1 MNTNVNTQAILLLT
15 VWLSKSPKTDPK
27 PLTPTEWGRFAQW
40 MKEQG
45 KTPVGLLENRS
56 VADYL
61 HGCPDAKITPERVE
75 FLLGRSM
82 AFSLVLEKWQRAG
95 LWILTR
101 SDPDYPSRLKTQL
114 KADAPPVLF
123 GCGNRKLLDK
133 GGIAMVG
140 SRDVTPDQL
149 ALTETLA
156 GTFAMQGFSIVS
168 GGARGVDETAMLGT
182 LEKEGTV
189 IGILA
194 DSLLRTATSAKYR
207 SGLMSKNL
215 VLVSPFNPEAGFDVG
230 NAMARNKYIY
240 CLSDAAIVVSTGKG
254 SGGTWSGA
262 VENLK
267 KGWTPLWV
275 CQNPDSS
282 SGNSALVQQGAGW
295 LPEMPFEAASL
306 LKAPSVS
313 TPAPPLEATLFD
325 ILDTPMQDVTVA
337 ESVEPS
343 GYAQIETTGSE
354 PIQAVATTEISS
366 FYEFFLKRFVSVT
379 GDQALTLEQLLDSFD
394 ISKTQLND
402 WLKRGIFE
410 GRIEKLGKPIRYKFV
425 QVLQQLLNI

>member
-1 MNTNVNTQAILLLT
+1 MNINVYTQAILLLT

-45 KTPVGLLENRS
+45 KTPVGVMENRS

-61 HGCPDAKITPERVE
+61 QGCPDIKITPERVE

-101 SDPDYPSRLKTQL
+101 SDPDYPSRLKAHL

-123 GCGNRKLLDK
+123 GCGNRKLLHK

-140 SRDVTPDQL
+140 SRDVTPNQL
-149 ALTETLA
+149 SLTETLA
-156 GTFAMQGFSIVS
+156 GTAAMQGFSIVS
-168 GGARGVDETAMLGT
+168 GGARGVDETAMLGA
-182 LEKEGTV
+182 LKKEGTV

-207 SGLMSKNL
+207 SGLMSKNM
-215 VLVSPFNPEAGFDVG
+215 VLISPFNPEAGFDVG

-240 CLSDAAIVVSTGKG
+240 CLSDAAIVVATGKG

-282 SGNSALVQQGAGW
+282 SGNFALVQQGASW
-295 LPEMPFEAASL
+295 LPEMPFDAASL
-306 LKAPSVS
+306 LKVPSVS
-313 TPAPPLEATLFD
+313 TPTSPLETTLFD
-325 ILDTPMQDVTVA
+325 IMATPMHNLAVA
-337 ESVEPS
+337 EGVEPS
-343 GYAQIETTGSE
+343 GYAQIETSGSE
-354 PIQAVATTEISS
+354 PIQTVPTTEVTS
-366 FYEFFLKRFVSVT
+366 FYEFFLKRLDSVT
-379 GDQALTLEQLLDSFD
+379 AGKTLTVEQLLDSLD
-394 ISKTQLND
+394 ISKAQLD
-402 WLKRGIFE
+402 EWLKRGISE
-410 GRIEKLGKPIRYKFV
+410 GRIEKLGKPIRYKII
-425 QVLQQLLNI
+425 QGLQ